1 MSERRPVDAVILRR
15 SRVLRNAGL
24 SVAAVACAVSF
35 LLHGDLRL
43 MLFIGMGG
51 MGVFLALLGLDGS
64 VREVRASID
73 AAGIRVGEKV
83 VAARRTIRA
92 GWIERSFAGTR
103 VRLDRG
109 FFYPDIEL
117 EAADDTEAGTL
128 LRALAC
134 DPSQTVVRFPSV
146 HRFLGLTAAAAI
158 AGQLCAREIVG
169 WHGRHPSASQYLLLV
184 ASCFAW
190 SLLIFIFGPREMS
203 VGADGVLLSGFL
215 RRRFVPYAEI
225 ESVVLE
231 SVGKLVLRTHA
242 HSRLVSRMSGPAAE
256 AAAELIES
264 AITSSHGGSEAVR
277 LQLRRE
283 SENEGDVG
291 AWLAR
296 LRSLASFEPYR
307 AAAFGGDA
315 LWRVVD
321 DPGATGADRAAAA
334 VVLGAVATPAERARL
349 RDAAAR
355 MASPRVRVAIERVA
369 DGAGGVGGARGQDGG
384 RGDGDAELVMA
395 MEALAADSAA

>member
-1 MSERRPVDAVILRR
+1 MLRR
-15 SRVLRNAGL
+15 SRILRNVGL

-83 VAARRTIRA
+83 VAARHTIRA
-92 GWIERSFAGTR
+92 GWIERSYAGTR
-103 VRLDRG
+103 VHLDRG
-109 FFYPDIEL
+109 VYPDIEL
-117 EAADDTEAGTL
+117 EAADDAEAGTL
-128 LRALAC
+128 LRAVAC

-146 HRFLGLTAAAAI
+146 YRFVTLAVSAGM
-158 AGQLCAREIVG
+158 AGQLCARELVG
-169 WHGRHPSASQYLLLV
+169 RDGRHASTPQFLLLFVTCCFWPLV
-184 ASCFAW
+184 AYGFR
-190 SLLIFIFGPREMS
+190 PREMS
-203 VGADGVLLSGFL
+203 VGADGVLVSGFL
-215 RRRFVPYAEI
+215 RNRFVLYAEI
-225 ESVVLE
+225 ESAVVE
-231 SVGKLVLRTHA
+231 SVGKLVLWTRTHD
-242 HSRLVSRMSGPAAE
+242 RLVSRMSGPAAE

-264 AITSSHGGSEAVR
+264 AITSPHSGSEAVR

-283 SENEGDVG
+283 GESEGDAG

-296 LRSLASFEPYR
+296 LRSLASLEPYR
-307 AAAFGGDA
+307 AVAFGRDA

-321 DPGATGADRAAAA
+321 DPGATGAERAAAA
-334 VVLGAVATPAERARL
+334 VVLGAAATPAERARL

-369 DGAGGVGGARGQDGG
+369 AGAGAA
-384 RGDGDAELVMA
+384 GDHGDDELAMA